1 MESTCHGGTKL
12 ARYNLITMSLIL
24 GWEDLL
30 SGLTGGR
37 IVVCSC
43 LSEDGW
49 VRLPVTESGTPGR
62 SSLY

>member
-12 ARYNLITMSLIL
+12 ARYNLIPMSLIL

-37 IVVCSC
+37 RSFVLVSVKM
-43 LSEDGW
+43 DG
-49 VRLPVTESGTPGR
+49 
-62 SSLY
+62 